1 MKRSSSAL
9 TLLLLAGAAVAACGG
24 TSTPGSAGSGG
35 AATTASG
42 SASGGAGGSSTA
54 STSGTL
60 SSTTGATSSTG
71 AGGGDAVESSFV
83 YVGCNRLSKG
93 DWDVAANPSSANLA
107 QLTRTFSD
115 VTLVAPAPAHFFFT
129 GDLVLGLDPDVTVL
143 SAQLDAWGSLY
154 AADPSGISTKVP
166 ITPLV
171 GNHEMLAKQK
181 VNGSKIEL
189 SNPPADPIWTKFLG
203 GHGFGKYA
211 GNGPTATG
219 ANPDALS
226 DDQSQLTYSFDD
238 AGVHYVLLN
247 TDTWTTTPDA
257 ATGSTQLGWIAMKWL
272 TADLAAAQAKSS
284 IAHIVVLG
292 HKPIVSPV
300 GLTTSDEIINPTFTG
315 ALELLLDTTDKVRG
329 YFCAHAHLWDARKL
343 PGSRGVY
350 QVIAG
355 NGGSALEA
363 GFAMPFFGF
372 TEVRF
377 HASGKVGVIHHDRP
391 VPVPYNQFPAVPA
404 TAQPEQIVAP

>member
-1 MKRSSSAL
+1 MKRSAVAL
-9 TLLLLAGAAVAACGG
+9 SLILLASAACGG
-24 TSTPGSAGSGG
+24 ISTPGSAGSGG
-35 AATTASG
+35 ASATGSG
-42 SASGGAGGSSTA
+42 SASGGASTT

-60 SSTTGATSSTG
+60 SSTTGATGAG
-71 AGGGDAVESSFV
+71 AGGGDAIQSSFV
-83 YVGCNRLSKG
+83 YVGCNRLNKG
-93 DWDVAANPSSANLA
+93 DWDAAANPSSANLA

-115 VTLVAPAPAHFFFT
+115 VTQLAVVPAHFFFT
-129 GDLVLGLDPDVTVL
+129 GDLVLGLNPDVTVL
-143 SAQLDAWGSLY
+143 SGQLDAWGALY
-154 AADPSGISTKVP
+154 GADPSGIAAKVP

-189 SNPPADPIWTKFLG
+189 SNPAADPIWTGFLG

-211 GNGPTATG
+211 GNGPTAAG
-219 ANPDALS
+219 ANVDALS
-226 DDQSQLTYSFDD
+226 DDQSRLTYSFDD

-272 TADLAAAQAKSS
+272 TADLAAAQASS
-284 IAHIVVLG
+284 AVAHIVVLG
-292 HKPIVSPV
+292 HKPIVSPL

-315 ALELLLDTTDKVRG
+315 ALELLLDETTKVRG
-329 YFCAHAHLWDARKL
+329 YFCAHAHLWDARQL
-343 PGSRGVY
+343 PGSRGVT
-350 QVIAG
+350 QIIAG
-355 NGGSALEA
+355 NGGSALES
-363 GFAMPFFGF
+363 GFAMPFYGF

-377 HASGKVGVIHHDRP
+377 HESGKVGVIRHDRP
-391 VPVPYNQFPAVPA
+391 VPTPYNQFPALPA

>member
-1 MKRSSSAL
+1 MKLRLSVIS
-9 TLLLLAGAAVAACGG
+9 LLLVTGAALAACGG
-24 TSTPGSAGSGG
+24 SGAPG
-35 AATTASG
+35 
-42 SASGGAGGSSTA
+42 SGGAGGA
-54 STSGTL
+54 STVVTSSAT
-60 SSTTGATSSTG
+60 SSTTGDTSSSAGAG
-71 AGGGDAVESSFV
+71 AGGGDAVTGSFV

-93 DWDVAANPSSANLA
+93 DWDAAANPSSANLA

-115 VTLVAPAPAHFFFT
+115 VTALAQIPAHFFFT

-143 SAQLDAWGSLY
+143 SGQLDAWASLY
-154 AADPSGISTKVP
+154 AADPSGIAAKVP
-166 ITPLV
+166 VTPLV

-181 VNGSKIEL
+181 VNGTKIEL
-189 SNPPADPIWTKFLG
+189 SNPAADPIWTTFLG

-211 GNGPTATG
+211 GNGPTAAG
-219 ANPDALS
+219 ANADALS
-226 DDQSQLTYSFDD
+226 DDQSKLTYSFDD

-272 TADLAAAQAKSS
+272 TADLAAAQASS
-284 IAHIVVLG
+284 AVEHIVLLG
-292 HKPIVSPV
+292 HKPIVSPL

-315 ALELLLDTTDKVRG
+315 ALELLLDKTDKVRG

-350 QVIAG
+350 QIIAG
-355 NGGSALEA
+355 NGGSDVEPS
-363 GFAMPFFGF
+363 FAMPFFGF

-377 HASGKVGVIHHDRP
+377 HASGKVGVIRHDRP
-391 VPVPYNQFPAVPA
+391 VPVPYNQFPALPA
-404 TAQPEQIVAP
+404 TAQPEQIVAQ